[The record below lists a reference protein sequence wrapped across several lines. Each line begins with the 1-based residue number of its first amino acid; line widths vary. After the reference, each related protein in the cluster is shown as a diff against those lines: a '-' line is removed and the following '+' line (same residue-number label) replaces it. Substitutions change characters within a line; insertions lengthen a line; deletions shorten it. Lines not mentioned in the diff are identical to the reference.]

1 MFIAKEKKKT
11 NIAEYILYMWQV
23 EDLIRAFAFDSKSLC
38 DKLFINEDLDAKVK
52 DQLYYWYENLAE
64 MMKLEHVKDKGH
76 VQVVQNIVDE
86 LTEIH
91 FNLLYK
97 SKDPKYGQLLFDS
110 ANNLV
115 EFRKKSNISND
126 ISDVELALNAL
137 YGILILKLKH
147 KEIGKQTLKAIEG
160 FSKIL
165 SYLSLKYKELENQD
179 LQDL

>member
-1 MFIAKEKKKT
+1 
-11 NIAEYILYMWQV
+11 
-23 EDLIRAFAFDSKSLC
+23 
-38 DKLFINEDLDAKVK
+38 
-52 DQLYYWYENLAE
+52 
-64 MMKLEHVKDKGH
+64 
-76 VQVVQNIVDE
+76 VVQNIVNE

-91 FNLLYK
+91 FNLLYEK
-97 SKDPKYGQLLFDS
+97 KDPKYGQLVFES

-137 YGILILKLKH
+137 YGVLILKLKH
-147 KEIGKQTLKAIEG
+147 QEISKQTIKAVDG